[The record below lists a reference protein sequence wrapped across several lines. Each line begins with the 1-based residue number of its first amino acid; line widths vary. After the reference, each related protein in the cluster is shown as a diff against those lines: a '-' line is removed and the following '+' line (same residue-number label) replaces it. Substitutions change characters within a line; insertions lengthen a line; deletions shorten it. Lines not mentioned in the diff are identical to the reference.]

1 MSVSRQK
8 SSMRKDADL
17 STKTDPDDYSEL
29 TQQDFDR
36 AVKRRGLKL
45 LPEDKEN
52 PFAILARQAIEESQ
66 AGKTVTCEDFERQR
80 KKMAF
85 RESRRKSMKRLKNT

>member
-8 SSMRKDADL
+8 LSMRKDADL
-17 STKTDPDDYSEL
+17 STKTDPDDYPEL

-36 AVKRRGLKL
+36 AVKHRGLKL

-52 PFAILARQAIEESQ
+52 PFDILARQACEEGR
-66 AGKTVTCEDFERQR
+66 AGK
-80 KKMAF
+80 
-85 RESRRKSMKRLKNT
+85 L